1 MPHGSFENLK
11 KHFFGTYCGAYL
23 AYLAA
28 RACSG
33 GTMVLAGGRG
43 HGWLPWKAAVR
54 RASRNEATAV
64 TGEAKAAVTHL
75 PWSQAPPRLRQG

>member
-1 MPHGSFENLK
+1 
-11 KHFFGTYCGAYL
+11 
-23 AYLAA
+23 
-28 RACSG
+28 
-33 GTMVLAGGRG
+33 MVLAGGRG